1 MEKKL
6 HPSPLLILDLDERID
21 SKALRAEIDRCYSYI
36 GAPVIRTHAP
46 ETIATD
52 EGTQVEADNQAPVR
66 NVMRLNINNLG
77 THRYLDSS
85 AEGADA
91 LWNDILLHW
100 LYNQIH
106 KLDNQMKIYNLRQ
119 REEGADPLMFE
130 WLEIN
135 LENGKLIAR
144 IKLDSASGVSPE
156 VCTSLDALRAALNAG
171 ALGEEV
177 VSVSMPSATSLE
189 EQARMGMAAK
199 ATREAEAAAEAERI
213 AAEKQAQA
221 DVAEA
226 QADALFLESP
236 QLVEQAAKEQ
246 AAQRETQDPVLKAR
260 VEADLARPENEMT
273 AEEIVAKRIAEE
285 AELHEKMEARYT
297 LPEADYELEFSQWT
311 IHYADGTERDFDSLT
326 NAFVA

>member
-21 SKALRAEIDRCYSYI
+21 SRELRAEIDRCYSYI
-36 GAPVIRTHAP
+36 GTPVIRTHAP
-46 ETIATD
+46 SESNPD
-52 EGTQVEADNQAPVR
+52 APVS
-66 NVMRLNINNLG
+66 NIMRLNINNLG

-85 AEGADA
+85 DDGADA
-91 LWNDILLHW
+91 LWNDVLLHW

-119 REEGADPLMFE
+119 REEGAPDLMFE

-135 LENGKLIAR
+135 LESGKLIAR

-156 VCTSLDALRAALNAG
+156 VCTNLDALRSALNAG
-171 ALGEEV
+171 ALGQDV
-177 VSVSMPSATSLE
+177 VSVSMPSAASFE
-189 EQARMGMAAK
+189 AQKREGMAAK
-199 ATREAEAAAEAERI
+199 AKRDAEAAAEAARV
-213 AAEKQAQA
+213 AAEEQAQIDA
-221 DVAEA
+221 AEA

-236 QLVEQAAKEQ
+236 SLVEQAAKEQ
-246 AAQRETQDPVLKAR
+246 AAQRDAQDPILKAR

-297 LPEADYELEFSQWT
+297 LPEADYELEFLQWT
-311 IHYADGTERDFDSLT
+311 IHYADGTERDFDST
-326 NAFVA
+326 TSAFVA

>member
-21 SKALRAEIDRCYSYI
+21 SKELRAEIDRCYSYI

-46 ETIATD
+46 A
-52 EGTQVEADNQAPVR
+52 EAADGAEAPVQ
-66 NVMRLNINNLG
+66 NIMRLNINNLG
-77 THRYLDSS
+77 THRYLDAS

-119 REEGADPLMFE
+119 REEEKPDLMFE

-135 LENGKLIAR
+135 LESGKLIAR

-156 VCTSLDALRAALNAG
+156 VCTTLDALRQALNAG
-171 ALGEEV
+171 ALGENV
-177 VSVSMPSATSLE
+177 VSVSMPSAASFE
-189 EQARMGMAAK
+189 VQEREGMAAK
-199 ATREAEAAAEAERI
+199 AAREAAAAEEAARL
-213 AAEKQAQA
+213 AAEEQAQA

-226 QADALFLESP
+226 EADALFLESP

-246 AAQRETQDPVLKAR
+246 AAEREAQDPILKAR

-311 IHYADGTERDFDSLT
+311 IHYADGTERDFDST
-326 NAFVA
+326 TSAFVA